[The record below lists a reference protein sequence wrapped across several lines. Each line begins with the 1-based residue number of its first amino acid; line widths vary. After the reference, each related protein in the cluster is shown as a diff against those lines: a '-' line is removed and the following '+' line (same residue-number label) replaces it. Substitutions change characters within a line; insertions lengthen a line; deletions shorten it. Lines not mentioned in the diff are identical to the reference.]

1 MENERNQFFTGYKI
15 KEGILGKNKIKIV
28 SKLPDHVSTLK
39 NPLEKWKFKKKINK
53 WGLIKLKSFRT
64 PK

>member
-28 SKLPDHVSTLK
+28 PKLPDHVSTLK
-39 NPLEKWKFKKKINK
+39 NPLEKWKLKKTNK
-53 WGLIKLKSFRT
+53 QMG
-64 PK
+64 PN